1 MKKGMKILN
10 LNLFNGFHQT
20 ILAAEFMG
28 VQQQPQEHLQP
39 LESIN
44 CANSNIS
51 SSLTLS
57 SFFRRLF
64 LCFRCSSTRAI
75 VSQESIEKFSAQL
88 NWIQFIVSFQHP
100 RINFHDSCAC
110 VCRAMMCISK
120 FAAQGGREN
129 FRFAQLSIRITINS
143 DADEDEIYA

>member
-1 MKKGMKILN
+1 MCWDLHTIGDSRTLPFSTLSRKNGEVSRNVMEKGMKILN

-28 VQQQPQEHLQP
+28 VQHQPRKHLQP

-51 SSLTLS
+51 FSLTLS
-57 SFFRRLF
+57 SFSRRLF
-64 LCFRCSSTRAI
+64 LCFRCSTGTI

-88 NWIQFIVSFQHP
+88 NWNQFIVFIPASENKFP
-100 RINFHDSCAC
+100 WFMCMCLPWCA
-110 VCRAMMCISK
+110 
-120 FAAQGGREN
+120 
-129 FRFAQLSIRITINS
+129 
-143 DADEDEIYA
+143 